1 MRAASGFLG
10 ALIIF
15 SGCSSTAIRRD
26 TQDAEWV
33 EAEGWAP
40 IDRADLSGTRQRA
53 LAEAQKKAVEKVVGV
68 QVAASTRVEA
78 SITVRQKITADIKG
92 YIRRYDVL
100 AEWMDAGFHKMRIK
114 ALVSRRKSGQD
125 GQENVPSEPPPGNP
139 KVSVA
144 IFGKGAAAEGGA
156 NASAAVRSRLLAHG
170 FAMIDPSSEP
180 SSPKPDFLL
189 RGEVQTHPIT
199 DPRLGA
205 FRSCRAKIQL
215 QVIETTTGLIIL
227 EKSQETPALGIDD
240 ESASSQAVENAG
252 HLIGTTVADE
262 LAALLWRR

>member
-1 MRAASGFLG
+1 MKAVSGVLSV
-10 ALIIF
+10 LILLA
-15 SGCSSTAIRRD
+15 GCSSPGIRKD
-26 TQDAEWV
+26 SQDAKWV
-33 EAEGWAP
+33 EVEGWAP
-40 IDRADLSGTRQRA
+40 IDQADLSGTRQRA

-78 SITVRQKITADIKG
+78 AITVRQKITADIKG

-114 ALVSRRKSGQD
+114 ALVSRRRSVEG
-125 GQENVPSEPPPGNP
+125 GQEDVPSEPPPGNP
-139 KVSVA
+139 KVSVVIA
-144 IFGKGAAAEGGA
+144 GKGAALEGGA
-156 NASAAVRSRLLAHG
+156 NASAAVRNRLTARG
-170 FAMIDPSSEP
+170 FAVVDSGV
-180 SSPKPDFLL
+180 SSPKPDFFL

-199 DPRLGA
+199 DPRLGT
-205 FRSCRAKIQL
+205 FRSCRARIQL
-215 QVIETTTGLIIL
+215 QVVEAATGLVIV

-240 ESASSQAVENAG
+240 ESASAQAIENAG